1 PARGLA
7 AQRQLRHVR
16 GGRPDVVPADTDGVL
31 VPAALHLR
39 RVDLRGR
46 QGLTPGSRSL
56 PNRSAVVGGTT
67 HNPGNVCSGR
77 QVPHKATGDVGG
89 RIPGPFP
96 AHFFLPFSSPLVSV
110 DSAVMKAS

>member
-1 PARGLA
+1 VGPAGAHGGLVA
-7 AQRQLRHVR
+7 AAPQR
-16 GGRPDVVPADTDGVL
+16 GG
-31 VPAALHLR
+31 
-39 RVDLRGR
+39 VDLRGR

-56 PNRSAVVGGTT
+56 PNRSGVVGGTT

-110 DSAVMKAS
+110 DSAVMTAS

>member
-1 PARGLA
+1 FAT
-7 AQRQLRHVR
+7 QRQLRHVR
-16 GGRPDVVPADTDGVL
+16 GGRPDVVPTDTDGVL

-39 RVDLRGR
+39 RADLWGR
-46 QGLTPGSRSL
+46 QGLIPGLRRL
-56 PNRSAVVGGTT
+56 PNRSGVVGVYT

-77 QVPHKATGDVGG
+77 QVPQKITGDLGS
-89 RIPGPFP
+89 RTPGPFP